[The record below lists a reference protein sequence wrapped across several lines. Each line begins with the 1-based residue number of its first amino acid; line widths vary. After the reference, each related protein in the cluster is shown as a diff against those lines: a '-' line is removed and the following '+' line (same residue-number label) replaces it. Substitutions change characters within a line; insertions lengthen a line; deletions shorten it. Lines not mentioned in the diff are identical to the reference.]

1 MFRRA
6 KLNIMSSKYKNR
18 KVTAEDG
25 TVFDSRKEYK
35 RYEALLEEQ
44 SEGIISDLRRQ
55 VKFELIP
62 PIYQTFEKR
71 LKTKIKQERR
81 CVQKATHYIADFSYV
96 RDGKVIV
103 EDVKASFKFQDPVYR
118 LKKRL
123 MRYVHGIEIHEVY

>member
-1 MFRRA
+1 
-6 KLNIMSSKYKNR
+6 MSSKYKNR

-35 RYEALLEEQ
+35 RYEALLEE
-44 SEGIISDLRRQ
+44 Q